1 MLLSSLSNTY
11 FYYFVIQYIG
21 DKMLNLVEP
30 YIEKI
35 SKEDIN
41 NFALKNNIR
50 LNGNELDF
58 IFNFIKTRYKEC
70 YYKLFFGVVYFF

>member
-41 NFALKNNIR
+41 SGDVVIPKYRTLYIDSLKA
-50 LNGNELDF
+50 F
-58 IFNFIKTRYKEC
+58 
-70 YYKLFFGVVYFF
+70 